1 MCKVVELSWP
11 GIFRGDWEK
20 GRAPDSCQGRKEQLP
35 SRHLHDYREMFAVG
49 LSPRMGH
56 RSPSGLFS

>member
-1 MCKVVELSWP
+1 MAWNLP
-11 GIFRGDWEK
+11 GGLGEGK
-20 GRAPDSCQGRKEQLP
+20 GSSDSCQGRKEQLP